1 MNYFPYPFYL
11 DSSILVSFVVRASL
25 LVDGYDLVPRR
36 SSPGLGAESS
46 VTAAEVNVDKL
57 DKSGNAIESETT
69 PECKQF
75 HPTIS
80 WAHPTSTTLAE
91 KVLRFI
97 DPYLPETAEKNISG
111 QEEK

>member
-25 LVDGYDLVPRR
+25 VDGYDLVLRR

-57 DKSGNAIESETT
+57 DKNGNAIESETT
-69 PECKQF
+69 PKYKQF

-80 WAHPTSTTLAE
+80 WAPPASTTLAE

-97 DPYLPETAEKNISG
+97 DPYLPETPEKNISG
-111 QEEK
+111 HEEK